1 MATTLNNM
9 IDEVSMNLSGYT
21 LTQDRSTYL
30 KTAVTTTTSSSAS
43 PTSLSLG
50 STDNVGKG
58 IVEIDE
64 ELLWID
70 TYDRIGNTA
79 TVAPYGRGYL
89 GTTAATHSADA
100 KVTISPTFPRFTIKR
115 AINDTVN
122 ALGAS
127 IFAAATT
134 TITSN
139 AAVAAFRLP
148 ATGDSLN
155 IRNVLAVA
163 YQSIGAS
170 KEWIPIRSWRLDN
183 NANTTAFT
191 SGQTISIYD
200 RVPSGRTIQIVYSTD
215 PDVFPELSTIALT
228 GAQDFTTTTG
238 LPDSCKDLTI
248 LGATYRLLT
257 NLDPARA
264 SMVSPQADETDS
276 KRPYGSSQSL
286 TKSIYALYS
295 QRLAE
300 EIKKQE
306 NKYPIRVHYSL

>member
-1 MATTLNNM
+1 MATTLTNM

-30 KTAVTTTTSSSAS
+30 KTAITTTTSSSAA
-43 PTSLSLG
+43 PLTISLG
-50 STDNVGKG
+50 STDNLGKG
-58 IVEIDE
+58 IIEIDE
-64 ELLWID
+64 ELIWVD
-70 TYDRIGNTA
+70 NYDRVGNTA

-89 GTTAATHSADA
+89 GTTAAIHDADA

-115 AINDTVN
+115 AINDTIN
-122 ALGAS
+122 ALGSS
-127 IFAAATT
+127 IFAASTT

-148 ATGDSLN
+148 TIGTTLN
-155 IRNVLAVA
+155 IRNILAVA

-215 PDVFPELSTIALT
+215 PAVFTT
-228 GAQDFTTTTG
+228 NAQDFATQTG

-264 SMVSPQADETDS
+264 AMVSPQADETDS